1 MAVVL
6 PLGTTATLTPATG
19 TAITLNAISITGATR
34 SVAMADI
41 TALSDYTLKRLPSR
55 VDPGTV
61 SFELYLDDTA
71 TASNHLKTIKDWQAT
86 ISAGP
91 VIGYNSV
98 TLALNFPG
106 TNIDGLIS
114 YQGYISE
121 VTDPTVGAGDDALR
135 FTVTMQVTAV

>member
-19 TAITLNAISITGATR
+19 TAITLNAISVTGATR

-41 TALSDYTLKRLPSR
+41 TALADYTLKRLPSR

-71 TASNHLKTIKDWQAT
+71 TATNPLKTIRDWQAT
-86 ISAGP
+86 VTGSSIS
-91 VIGYNSV
+91 YNSV
-98 TLALNFPG
+98 TLSLNFPG
-106 TNIDGLIS
+106 STIDSLIS